1 MKFVTSLAFSPTA
14 HLCAMARAAEAAG
27 FAALGISDHV
37 VHPEKIATP
46 YPYTEDG
53 APRWPPFTE
62 WPDPW
67 VAVGAMAA
75 VTARLRFFTSI
86 FVLPMRNPFL
96 VAKAIAT
103 AAALSDNRVALGIG
117 SGWMRE
123 EFALMQQP
131 FARRGARMDE
141 MITVLRTLWSGGMVE
156 HHGEFYDFDRLE
168 MTPVP
173 SAPVPVYVGG
183 FSERA
188 LRRAATM
195 GDGWISDLHT
205 ADELRTILDKLRSY
219 RQEAGR
225 AAGDFHVIASV
236 SDAYDLDGYR
246 RLEEMGVTHLQ
257 TFPWFFYA
265 SDGSDLAAKCDGIKR
280 FGDDIIAAF
289 APP

>member
-1 MKFVTSLAFSPTA
+1 
-14 HLCAMARAAEAAG
+14 MARAAEDAG

-46 YPYTEDG
+46 YPYTADG

-67 VAVGAMAA
+67 VAIAAMAA
-75 VTARLRFFTSI
+75 VTESIRFFTSI

-96 VAKAIAT
+96 VAKSIAT
-103 AAALSDNRVALGIG
+103 AAAISGDRVALGIG
-117 SGWMRE
+117 TGWMRE

-141 MITVLRTLWSGGMVE
+141 MITVLRTLWGGGMVE
-156 HHGEFYDFDRLE
+156 HHGEFYDFARLE

-173 SAPVPVYVGG
+173 KAPVPIYVGG
-183 FSERA
+183 ISERA
-188 LRRAATM
+188 LRRAARV

-205 ADELRTILDKLRSY
+205 TEELGGILAKLSEY
-219 RQEAGR
+219 RR
-225 AAGDFHVIASV
+225 AAGRDGAGFDVIASV
-236 SDAYDLDGYR
+236 GDAFDIDGYR

-257 TFPWFFYA
+257 TFPWFFYGA
-265 SDGSDLAAKCDGIKR
+265 DGSDLKAKCDGIKR
-280 FGDDIIAAF
+280 FGDDIVAKM
-289 APP
+289 